1 MTSSPA
7 LITRCAHFPLG
18 DMREQ
23 TIQPTAARE
32 YVLERGWE
40 RTRWFRIK
48 DFQVAMCTRGAG
60 DT

>member
-1 MTSSPA
+1 
-7 LITRCAHFPLG
+7 
-18 DMREQ
+18 MREQ